1 MRRDWSGF
9 MIAHILTQYEV
20 HQIAF
25 LTQNGWVCSDR
36 GVWTK
41 PGKDGEFDLDGA
53 YWEEMP

>member
-1 MRRDWSGF
+1 